1 MRTPFGCVTAGFT
14 GMVDGCWWKAAGG
27 RYDGAVVMLRLPFQ
41 ERRGSK
47 SPTYSISGSCRLSF
61 WRLQGGPVRPGPRMN
76 GAFDSPVNTEGA
88 FDYSVLRADY
98 ADAML
103 SNSCGISASVIPA
116 MLMLPLK
123 K

>member
-1 MRTPFGCVTAGFT
+1 MMIVVLPLDRRSLLTTGWACSFGS
-14 GMVDGCWWKAAGG
+14 
-27 RYDGAVVMLRLPFQ
+27 R
-41 ERRGSK
+41 
-47 SPTYSISGSCRLSF
+47 
-61 WRLQGGPVRPGPRMN
+61 GPRTN

-103 SNSCGISASVIPA
+103 SNSCGISASVIPV

>member
-1 MRTPFGCVTAGFT
+1 M
-14 GMVDGCWWKAAGG
+14 
-27 RYDGAVVMLRLPFQ
+27 
-41 ERRGSK
+41 
-47 SPTYSISGSCRLSF
+47 
-61 WRLQGGPVRPGPRMN
+61 

-116 MLMLPLK
+116 MLMLLLK
-123 K
+123 ERFALACLPVNWPVVEPIRPGTQTNRATLSLTGLRRDIGQPKSTSMV

>member
-1 MRTPFGCVTAGFT
+1 
-14 GMVDGCWWKAAGG
+14 
-27 RYDGAVVMLRLPFQ
+27 
-41 ERRGSK
+41 
-47 SPTYSISGSCRLSF
+47 
-61 WRLQGGPVRPGPRMN
+61 MN
-76 GAFDSPVNTEGA
+76 GRVDSPVNTEGG